1 MNADSRKKRH
11 HASPD
16 NGPTITKIKTP
27 MKSKQNN
34 TDDLRIEAV
43 AVQLED
49 AYQQTIATFLDDD
62 CVEQM
67 EIVRMLERAV
77 PRDERDGHPPGA
89 ARTR

>member
-1 MNADSRKKRH
+1 MEV
-11 HASPD
+11 
-16 NGPTITKIKTP
+16 KTP
-27 MKSKQNN
+27 MKSKQ
-34 TDDLRIEAV
+34 TDADDLRIEAV
-43 AVQLED
+43 AAQLED
-49 AYQQTIATFLDDD
+49 VHQQTIATFLDDD